1 MAATTTQFHPVKFP
15 GEYLKPIANT
25 STDIFSITSQH
36 TLTGLFGRSTLAI
49 FPLAL
54 FNQHGTTAADCIQI
68 PVDGF
73 ASRLGF
79 IMIVDSASSDLWPVM
94 AVRYPYG
101 SSWGPAWMQKRN
113 STGAIGM
120 GIPGGR
126 SSAADSGWKL
136 MSSTA
141 VHFASTTQA
150 GAYIIGPL
158 DAAKYGI
165 TAATSTNSI
174 DINQTYFEIQVGM
187 TTAKPEGATSTN
199 TGLISNGIH
208 WSTFSTTQV
217 ATNYGS
223 TAGSILIAAFELP

>member
-25 STDIFSITSQH
+25 STDVFSITSGH
-36 TLTGLFGRSTLAI
+36 TLTGLFGRSTLAL
-49 FPLAL
+49 FPLAM

-101 SSWGPAWMQKRN
+101 SSWGPAWMQKQ
-113 STGAIGM
+113 
-120 GIPGGR
+120 
-126 SSAADSGWKL
+126 DSGWKL

-174 DINQTYFEIQVGM
+174 DLYQTYFEIQVGM
-187 TTAKPEGATSTN
+187 TTAKPQCATSTMQ
-199 TGLISNGIH
+199 GLIGQGIH

-223 TAGSILIAAFELP
+223 TAGSILLASFEMP